1 MRHAHVEVARSIS
14 NVADASKNVHA
25 SKNVRASKKIIFERG
40 ERMVEFD
47 QFKFILNQYEGPLVE
62 VRDSL

>member
-14 NVADASKNVHA
+14 NVADA